1 MVEFD
6 WMTEGFMT
14 VTLEEAQ
21 KSLRE
26 LIRQTSEGQKVLI
39 TENQKPV
46 AELIAIAA
54 TKQAPIFGSCKGML
68 NVVAEDEEHL
78 KDFASYMK

>member
-1 MVEFD
+1 
-6 WMTEGFMT
+6 MT

-21 KSLRE
+21 KSLKE

-46 AELIAIAA
+46 AELIAVAA
-54 TKQAPIFGSCKGML
+54 TEPVPVFGSCKGML
-68 NVVAEDEEHL
+68 TIVAEDEDHL
-78 KDFASYMK
+78 NDFASYMK